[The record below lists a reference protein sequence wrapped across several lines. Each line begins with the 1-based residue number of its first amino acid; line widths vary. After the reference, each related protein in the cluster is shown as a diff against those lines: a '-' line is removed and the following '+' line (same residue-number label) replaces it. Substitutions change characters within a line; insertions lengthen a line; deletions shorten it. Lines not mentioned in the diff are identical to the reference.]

1 MLSRSVRSKRMDK
14 PMSAIVGHACAK
26 RHINYHKG
34 IKMPKGTGFGTA
46 APTSR
51 RADDSGRGPNQ
62 MHPENG
68 PARRVNRRPADG
80 DTLWRTM
87 HTTRY
92 GEANACQRAVIL
104 QFSDAEP
111 GLSTHCCSIC
121 GNRRCPA

>member
-46 APTSR
+46 APTFGQ
-51 RADDSGRGPNQ
+51 ADDSGRGPNQ

-68 PARRVNRRPADG
+68 RSTREPPAARRRHIMEDHANNQVWRGKCLPAS
-80 DTLWRTM
+80 R
-87 HTTRY
+87 HT
-92 GEANACQRAVIL
+92 
-104 QFSDAEP
+104 
-111 GLSTHCCSIC
+111 SIF
-121 GNRRCPA
+121 